1 MAVAIRLTR
10 QGRRHLP
17 FYHIGVF
24 NSRTRRDGTSV
35 EELGFFDPE
44 SKKERVRLNVERA
57 KYWLGVGAK
66 PSDTVATLFKEQGL
80 TSDLWIKARVKASKP
95 KVRTAVKKEAAKK
108 ARSVQKG
115 RKPRAA
121 KKPVSTKSAAK

>member
-24 NSRTRRDGTSV
+24 NSRTRRDGAPV
-35 EELGFFDPE
+35 EQLGFFDPE
-44 SKKERVRLNVERA
+44 SKTERIRLDVERA
-57 KYWLGVGAK
+57 KYWLGVGAQ
-66 PSDTVATLFKEQGL
+66 PSDTVKTILKEQGI
-80 TSDLWIKARVKASKP
+80 TSDLWIKSRVKASKP
-95 KVRTAVKKEAAKK
+95 KVRTALKRAEAKK

-115 RKPRAA
+115 RKPRSNKPKATAA
-121 KKPVSTKSAAK
+121 K